1 MKFLTL
7 EVENFMALANAK
19 VELDQR
25 GLVLIQGVNAGDSSA
40 ASNGA
45 GKSTLM
51 NSLMWCIY
59 GETSHGV
66 KGDDVL
72 STGHEKNCRVKVTI
86 EDEGKRYAIIRH
98 RKHKEF
104 KNRLIV
110 RGEDGDMTKG
120 KDSLTQEFVERLI
133 GASKEVFMASIY
145 ASQEAMPD
153 LPGMSDKNLKT
164 IVEEAAGVDR
174 LTKAY
179 AIARE
184 RANAAAARME
194 TTKTK
199 MDACL
204 SLVESAQNELET
216 AKTSSEAWE
225 RDRSERLDVARADL
239 VGAEVTL
246 TEVEME
252 LRSLPEQIRDT
263 ENAIGK
269 EREKLAS
276 KEEHD
281 AKLVRVRG
289 AITDIRAS
297 IRITENIQKEAMQRA
312 RAFKV
317 KAEEVNT
324 KVGEPCPT
332 CGKAYCVED
341 LSTVKESFVE
351 QARSEISQAQASATS
366 VAKYQEHLEKA
377 LKIESSLVAST
388 PDVSAIISRIEQL
401 TKELGTLRHREKEV
415 VAVEAL
421 VARARSEVDRI
432 TKETNPFLAVI
443 KRHEESLAAN
453 KSNYGVLKTELK
465 NIQEQALLLDKAR
478 QVYSPAGVRSHILT
492 SVTPFL
498 NAQTAEYLNTLSD
511 GNIVAEWSTMESTK
525 KGEWRDKFN
534 ISVRKIGA
542 SKTFQTLSGG
552 EKRKV
557 RIACSLAL
565 QDLVASRA
573 SKNIELFIGDEIDD
587 ALDTAGLERLMG
599 ILEAKARERGTVMII
614 SHKEMKSWFR
624 ETITVEVKEGRSYE
638 SPRV

>member
-204 SLVESAQNELET
+204 SLVESAQNELES

-281 AKLVRVRG
+281 AKLVKVRG

-312 RAFKV
+312 RALKV

-332 CGKAYCVED
+332 CGKAYCLED

-432 TKETNPFLAVI
+432 TKEINPFLAVI

-614 SHKEMKSWFR
+614 SHKELKSWFR
-624 ETITVEVKEGRSYE
+624 ETITVEVKEGRSY
-638 SPRV
+638 VV

>member
-204 SLVESAQNELET
+204 SLVESAQNELES

-281 AKLVRVRG
+281 AKLVKVRG

-377 LKIESSLVAST
+377 LKIELSLVAST

-624 ETITVEVKEGRSYE
+624 ETITVEVKEGRSY
-638 SPRV
+638 VV

>member
-204 SLVESAQNELET
+204 SLVQSAQNELES

-281 AKLVRVRG
+281 AKLVKVRG

-432 TKETNPFLAVI
+432 TKEINPFLAVI

-624 ETITVEVKEGRSYE
+624 ETITVEVKEGRSY
-638 SPRV
+638 VV

>member
-40 ASNGA
+40 SSNGA

-204 SLVESAQNELET
+204 SLVESAQNELES

-351 QARSEISQAQASATS
+351 QARSEIGQAQASATS

-465 NIQEQALLLDKAR
+465 NIQEQALLLEKAR

-624 ETITVEVKEGRSYE
+624 ETITVEVKEGRSY
-638 SPRV
+638 VV

>member
-204 SLVESAQNELET
+204 SLVESAQNELES

-281 AKLVRVRG
+281 AKLVKVRG

-525 KGEWRDKFN
+525 QGEWRDKFN

-624 ETITVEVKEGRSYE
+624 ETITVEVKEGRSY
-638 SPRV
+638 VV

>member
-204 SLVESAQNELET
+204 SLVESAQNELES

-225 RDRSERLDVARADL
+225 RDRNERLDVARADL

-281 AKLVRVRG
+281 AKLVKVRG

-297 IRITENIQKEAMQRA
+297 IRITENIQKEAIQRA

-432 TKETNPFLAVI
+432 TKEINPFLAVI

-478 QVYSPAGVRSHILT
+478 LVYSPAGVRSHILT

-599 ILEAKARERGTVMII
+599 ILETKARERGTVMII

-624 ETITVEVKEGRSYE
+624 ETITVEVKEGRSY
-638 SPRV
+638 VV

>member
-204 SLVESAQNELET
+204 SLVESAQNELES

-225 RDRSERLDVARADL
+225 RDRSKRLDVARADL

-281 AKLVRVRG
+281 AKLLKVRG

-624 ETITVEVKEGRSYE
+624 ETITVEVKEGRSY
-638 SPRV
+638 VV

>member
-204 SLVESAQNELET
+204 SLVESAQNELES

-281 AKLVRVRG
+281 AKLVKVRG

-432 TKETNPFLAVI
+432 TKEINPFLAVI

-478 QVYSPAGVRSHILT
+478 LVYSPAGVRSHILT

-573 SKNIELFIGDEIDD
+573 SKNIELFIGDKIDD

-624 ETITVEVKEGRSYE
+624 ETITVEVKEGRSY
-638 SPRV
+638 VV

>member
-204 SLVESAQNELET
+204 SLVESAQNELES

-281 AKLVRVRG
+281 AKLVKVRG

-351 QARSEISQAQASATS
+351 QVRSEISQAQASATS

-432 TKETNPFLAVI
+432 TKEINPFLAVI

-624 ETITVEVKEGRSYE
+624 ETITVEVKEGRSY
-638 SPRV
+638 VV

>member
-204 SLVESAQNELET
+204 SLVESAQNELES

-225 RDRSERLDVARADL
+225 RDRNERLDVARADL

-281 AKLVRVRG
+281 AKLVKVRG

-332 CGKAYCVED
+332 CGKAYCLED

-432 TKETNPFLAVI
+432 TKEINPFLAVI

-478 QVYSPAGVRSHILT
+478 LVYSPAGVRSHILT

-624 ETITVEVKEGRSYE
+624 ETITVEVKEGRSY
-638 SPRV
+638 VV

>member
-204 SLVESAQNELET
+204 SLVESAQNELES

-281 AKLVRVRG
+281 AKLVKVRG

-498 NAQTAEYLNTLSD
+498 NTRTAEYLNTLSD
-511 GNIVAEWSTMESTK
+511 GNITAEWSTMDVTK
-525 KGEWRDKFN
+525 KGEYRDKFN
-534 ISVRKIGA
+534 ISVQKKGS
-542 SKTFQTLSGG
+542 SKSFQTLSGG

-565 QDLVASRA
+565 QDLVSNRA
-573 SKNIELFIGDEIDD
+573 SKNIDLFIGDEIDD

-599 ILEAKARERGTVMII
+599 ILESKARERGTVLII

-624 ETITVEVKEGRSYE
+624 ETITLEVKEGRSY
-638 SPRV
+638 VV

>member
-204 SLVESAQNELET
+204 SLVESAQNELES

-281 AKLVRVRG
+281 AKLVKVRG

-312 RAFKV
+312 RALKV

-332 CGKAYCVED
+332 CGKAYCLED

-587 ALDTAGLERLMG
+587 ALDTACLERLMG

-624 ETITVEVKEGRSYE
+624 ETITVEVKEGRSY
-638 SPRV
+638 VV

>member
-204 SLVESAQNELET
+204 SLIESAQNELES

-281 AKLVRVRG
+281 AKLVKVRG

-312 RAFKV
+312 RALKV

-401 TKELGTLRHREKEV
+401 TKELGMLRHREKEV

-432 TKETNPFLAVI
+432 TKENNPFLAVI

-624 ETITVEVKEGRSYE
+624 ETITVEVKEGRSY
-638 SPRV
+638 VV

>member
-1 MKFLTL
+1 MKFLKL
-7 EVENFMALANAK
+7 QVENFMALASAE

-25 GLVLIQGVNAGDSSA
+25 GLVLIQGVNSGDSSA

-51 NSLMWCIY
+51 NSLMWCLY
-59 GETSHGV
+59 GETAHGV

-72 STGHEKNCRVKVTI
+72 STGHEKNCRVMVTV

-120 KDSLTQEFVERLI
+120 KDTLTQEFVERLI

-164 IVEEAAGVDR
+164 IVE
-174 LTKAY
+174 

-184 RANAAAARME
+184 RANAAAARMDV
-194 TTKTK
+194 TKSK
-199 MDACL
+199 MEACL
-204 SLVESAQNELET
+204 TLIET
-216 AKTSSEAWE
+216 AQSEIEAAKASSDSWE
-225 RDRSERLDVARADL
+225 RDRGERLDKARVDL
-239 VGAEVTL
+239 AGAEVTL
-246 TEVEME
+246 SEVVME
-252 LRSLPEQIRDT
+252 IRSLPEQIRDT
-263 ENAIGK
+263 ENAIAG
-269 EREKLAS
+269 ERSKLAS

-281 AKLVRVRG
+281 AKLLKVRG
-289 AITDIRAS
+289 AITEIRSS
-297 IRITENIQKEAMQRA
+297 IRTSEAAQNESMNRA
-312 RAFKV
+312 RSFKT

-324 KVGEPCPT
+324 KVGAPCVT
-332 CGKAYCVED
+332 CGKPYCEED
-341 LSTVKESFVE
+341 LSTVKESFIE
-351 QARSEISQAQASATS
+351 QARNEIGQAQASAAA
-366 VAKYQEHLEKA
+366 VAQHKARLEKA
-377 LKIESSLVAST
+377 LGIESALVAAT
-388 PDVSAIISRIEQL
+388 PDVSEIIARIERL
-401 TKELGTLRHREKEV
+401 TNELSALRHREREV
-415 VAVEAL
+415 VAVEAM
-421 VARARSEVDRI
+421 VARARTDVNRIMAEV
-432 TKETNPFLAVI
+432 NPFLAVI
-443 KRHEESLAAN
+443 KRHEDNLAAN
-453 KSNYGVLKTELK
+453 KSNHAVLKKELK
-465 NIQEQALLLDKAR
+465 SIQEQALLLEKAR

-498 NAQTAEYLNTLSD
+498 NIRTAEYLNTLSD
-511 GNIVAEWSTMESTK
+511 GNIVAEWSTMETTK
-525 KGEWRDKFN
+525 KGEYRDKFN
-534 ISVRKIGA
+534 ISVTKTGS
-542 SKTFQTLSGG
+542 SKSFQTLSGG

-624 ETITVEVKEGRSYE
+624 ETITVEVKEGRSY
-638 SPRV
+638 VV

>member
-204 SLVESAQNELET
+204 SLVESAQNELES

-281 AKLVRVRG
+281 AKLVKVRG

-312 RAFKV
+312 RALKV

-432 TKETNPFLAVI
+432 TKETNPSLAVI

-624 ETITVEVKEGRSYE
+624 ETITVEVKEGRSY
-638 SPRV
+638 VV

>member
-204 SLVESAQNELET
+204 SLVESAQNELES

-624 ETITVEVKEGRSYE
+624 ETITVEVKEGRSY
-638 SPRV
+638 VA

>member
-204 SLVESAQNELET
+204 SLVESAQNELES

-239 VGAEVTL
+239 VGAEVML

-263 ENAIGK
+263 ENSIGK

-281 AKLVRVRG
+281 AKLVKVRG

-534 ISVRKIGA
+534 ISVSKIGA

-624 ETITVEVKEGRSYE
+624 ETITVEVKEGRSY
-638 SPRV
+638 VV

>member
-204 SLVESAQNELET
+204 SLVESAQNELES

-351 QARSEISQAQASATS
+351 QARSEIGQAQASATS

-525 KGEWRDKFN
+525 KGEWRDEFN

-624 ETITVEVKEGRSYE
+624 ETITVEVKEGRSY
-638 SPRV
+638 VV

>member
-86 EDEGKRYAIIRH
+86 EDEGKHYAIIRH

-204 SLVESAQNELET
+204 SLVESAQNELES

-263 ENAIGK
+263 ENSIGK

-281 AKLVRVRG
+281 AKLVKVRG

-297 IRITENIQKEAMQRA
+297 IRINENIQKEAMQRA

-401 TKELGTLRHREKEV
+401 TKELGSLRHREKEV

-624 ETITVEVKEGRSYE
+624 ETITVEVKEGRSY
-638 SPRV
+638 VV

>member
-204 SLVESAQNELET
+204 YLVESAQNELES

-289 AITDIRAS
+289 AITDIHAS

-312 RAFKV
+312 RALKV

-624 ETITVEVKEGRSYE
+624 ETITVEVKEGRSY
-638 SPRV
+638 VV

>member
-204 SLVESAQNELET
+204 SLVESAQNELES

-281 AKLVRVRG
+281 AKLVKVRG

-312 RAFKV
+312 RALKV

-332 CGKAYCVED
+332 CGKAYCLED

-432 TKETNPFLAVI
+432 TKEINPFLAVI

-542 SKTFQTLSGG
+542 SKNFQTLSGG

-624 ETITVEVKEGRSYE
+624 ETITVEVKEGRSY
-638 SPRV
+638 VV

>member
-204 SLVESAQNELET
+204 SLVESAQNELES

-281 AKLVRVRG
+281 AKLVKVRG

-443 KRHEESLAAN
+443 KRHEESLVAN

-624 ETITVEVKEGRSYE
+624 ETITVEVKEGRSY
-638 SPRV
+638 VV

>member
-204 SLVESAQNELET
+204 SLVESAQNELES

-281 AKLVRVRG
+281 AKLVKVRG

-465 NIQEQALLLDKAR
+465 NIQEQALLFDKAR

-624 ETITVEVKEGRSYE
+624 ETITVEVKEGRSY
-638 SPRV
+638 VV

>member
-72 STGHEKNCRVKVTI
+72 STDHEKNCRVKVTI

-204 SLVESAQNELET
+204 SLVESAQNELES

-281 AKLVRVRG
+281 AKLVKVRG

-312 RAFKV
+312 RALKV
-317 KAEEVNT
+317 KAEEVKT

-377 LKIESSLVAST
+377 LKIESALVAST
-388 PDVSAIISRIEQL
+388 PDVSAIISRIERL

-624 ETITVEVKEGRSYE
+624 ETITVEVKEGRSY
-638 SPRV
+638 VV

>member
-194 TTKTK
+194 TIKTK

-204 SLVESAQNELET
+204 SLVESAQNELES

-281 AKLVRVRG
+281 AKLVKVRG

-624 ETITVEVKEGRSYE
+624 ETITVEVKEGRSY
-638 SPRV
+638 VV

>member
-204 SLVESAQNELET
+204 SLVESAQNELES

-225 RDRSERLDVARADL
+225 RDRNERLDVARADL

-281 AKLVRVRG
+281 AKLVKVRG

-297 IRITENIQKEAMQRA
+297 IRENIQKEAMQRA

-432 TKETNPFLAVI
+432 TKEINPFLAVI

-478 QVYSPAGVRSHILT
+478 LVYSPAGVRSHILT

-624 ETITVEVKEGRSYE
+624 ETITVEVKEGRSY
-638 SPRV
+638 VV

>member
-204 SLVESAQNELET
+204 SLVESAQNELES

-225 RDRSERLDVARADL
+225 RDRNERLDVARADL

-281 AKLVRVRG
+281 AKLVKVRG

-351 QARSEISQAQASATS
+351 QARSEISRAQASATS

-432 TKETNPFLAVI
+432 TKEINPFLAVI

-453 KSNYGVLKTELK
+453 KTNYGVLKTELK

-624 ETITVEVKEGRSYE
+624 ETITVEVKEGRSY
-638 SPRV
+638 VV

>member
-19 VELDQR
+19 VELEQR

-204 SLVESAQNELET
+204 SLVESAQNELES

-281 AKLVRVRG
+281 AKLVKVRG

-312 RAFKV
+312 RALKV

-624 ETITVEVKEGRSYE
+624 ETITVEVKEGRSY
-638 SPRV
+638 VV

>member
-204 SLVESAQNELET
+204 SLVESAQNELES

-281 AKLVRVRG
+281 AKLVKVRG

-312 RAFKV
+312 RALKV

-332 CGKAYCVED
+332 CGKAYCLED

-388 PDVSAIISRIEQL
+388 PDVSAIISRIERL

-465 NIQEQALLLDKAR
+465 NIQEQALLLNKAR

-624 ETITVEVKEGRSYE
+624 ETITVEVKEGRSY
-638 SPRV
+638 VV

>member
-194 TTKTK
+194 STKTK

-204 SLVESAQNELET
+204 SLVESAQNELES

-281 AKLVRVRG
+281 AKLVKVRG

-312 RAFKV
+312 LALKV

-377 LKIESSLVAST
+377 LKIESALVAST

-624 ETITVEVKEGRSYE
+624 ETITVEVKEGRSY
-638 SPRV
+638 VV

>member
-133 GASKEVFMASIY
+133 GASKEVFMTSIY

-204 SLVESAQNELET
+204 SLVESAQNELES

-225 RDRSERLDVARADL
+225 RDRNERLDVARADL

-281 AKLVRVRG
+281 AKLVKVRG

-432 TKETNPFLAVI
+432 TKEINPFLAVI

-478 QVYSPAGVRSHILT
+478 LVYSPAGVRSHILT

-624 ETITVEVKEGRSYE
+624 ETITVEVKEGRSY
-638 SPRV
+638 VV

>member
-1 MKFLTL
+1 
-7 EVENFMALANAK
+7 
-19 VELDQR
+19 
-25 GLVLIQGVNAGDSSA
+25 
-40 ASNGA
+40 
-45 GKSTLM
+45 KSPLM
-51 NSLMWCIY
+51 NCWMWCIY
-59 GETSHGV
+59 GETSHCV

-204 SLVESAQNELET
+204 SLVESAQNELES

-263 ENAIGK
+263 ENAIDK

-281 AKLVRVRG
+281 AKLVKVRG

-624 ETITVEVKEGRSYE
+624 ETITVEVKEGRSY
-638 SPRV
+638 VV

>member
-204 SLVESAQNELET
+204 SLVESAQNELES

-252 LRSLPEQIRDT
+252 LRSLPEQIHDT

-281 AKLVRVRG
+281 AKLVKVRG
-289 AITDIRAS
+289 AITNIRAS

-312 RAFKV
+312 RALKV

-624 ETITVEVKEGRSYE
+624 ETITVEVKEGRSY
-638 SPRV
+638 VV

>member
-204 SLVESAQNELET
+204 SLVESAQNELES

-281 AKLVRVRG
+281 AKLVKVRG

-312 RAFKV
+312 RALKV

-332 CGKAYCVED
+332 CGKAYCLED

-624 ETITVEVKEGRSYE
+624 EIITVEVKEGRSY
-638 SPRV
+638 VV

>member
-72 STGHEKNCRVKVTI
+72 STGYEKNCRVKVTI

-204 SLVESAQNELET
+204 SLVESAQNELES

-281 AKLVRVRG
+281 AKLVKVRG

-624 ETITVEVKEGRSYE
+624 ETITVEVKEGRSY
-638 SPRV
+638 VV

>member
-98 RKHKEF
+98 RKYKEF

-204 SLVESAQNELET
+204 SLVESAQNELES

-281 AKLVRVRG
+281 AKLVKVRG

-312 RAFKV
+312 RALKV

-432 TKETNPFLAVI
+432 TKEINPFLAVI

-624 ETITVEVKEGRSYE
+624 ETITVEVKEGRSY
-638 SPRV
+638 VV

>member
-120 KDSLTQEFVERLI
+120 KDSLTQEFLERLI

-204 SLVESAQNELET
+204 SLVESAQNELES

-239 VGAEVTL
+239 VRAEVTL

-281 AKLVRVRG
+281 AKLVKVRG

-624 ETITVEVKEGRSYE
+624 ETITVEVKEGRSY
-638 SPRV
+638 VV